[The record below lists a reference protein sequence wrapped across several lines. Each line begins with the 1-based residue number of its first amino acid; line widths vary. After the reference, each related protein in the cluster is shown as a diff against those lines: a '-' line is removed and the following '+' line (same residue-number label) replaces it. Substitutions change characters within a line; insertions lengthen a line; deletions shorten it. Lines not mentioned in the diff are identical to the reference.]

1 MRTDLIRLPALAA
14 AGLLSLAPGVIAAQ
28 AGAGAPPA
36 PAATPAAAETLA
48 APSGPP
54 AAQVETAP
62 PRIGFKGL
70 TVPAGQVVEGD
81 VVALTGDV
89 RVEGEVLGDVTVG
102 KGNLV
107 LAPGAVIHGDAVVG
121 GGGKLFNEGGRV
133 HGEMRVNSEL
143 EAAHEVERQVERN
156 VGRNTVAIRHRG
168 SWLGSFGEGVQG
180 LISTLTFG
188 LILAALGSALV
199 FYALPQLDRVSH
211 VVRSDGLRAGGVGLA
226 ANFLSIPAFIVGMV
240 ALAVTIIG
248 IPLLILYIPLFWV
261 VLAAACAYGVVAV
274 AHAIGERTAERSGT
288 YAASK
293 RNAYS
298 YVFTGIAVLL
308 APLFVAH
315 LLEMTV
321 FLGWLGDLLA
331 LLGNLLLWL
340 AATVG
345 FGAVFLTRG
354 GTRRGWPWKPRGGYD
369 PLYEADAALDAELAG
384 GRGHG

>member
-1 MRTDLIRLPALAA
+1 
-14 AGLLSLAPGVIAAQ
+14 
-28 AGAGAPPA
+28 
-36 PAATPAAAETLA
+36 
-48 APSGPP
+48 
-54 AAQVETAP
+54 
-62 PRIGFKGL
+62 
-70 TVPAGQVVEGD
+70 VVEGD

-89 RVEGEVLGDVTVG
+89 RVEGEVMGDVTVG
-102 KGNLV
+102 KGNLI

-133 HGEMRVNSEL
+133 HGEMRVNSEV
-143 EAAHEVERQVERN
+143 EAAASGRGERHVERR
-156 VGRNTVAIRHRG
+156 VGRNTVSIRHG
-168 SWLGSFGEGVQG
+168 PSWMGSFGGGVQG

-188 LILAALGSALV
+188 LLLAALGSGLV

-211 VVRSDGLRAGGVGLA
+211 VVRTDGLRAGGVGLA
-226 ANFLSIPAFIVGMV
+226 ANFLSIPAFIVGLV
-240 ALAVTIIG
+240 ALAVTVIG
-248 IPLLILYIPLFWV
+248 IPLLLLYIPLFWV
-261 VLAAACAYGVVAV
+261 ALAAACAYGVVAV

-315 LLEMTV
+315 VLEMTV
-321 FLGWLGDLLA
+321 FLGWLGGLLA
-331 LLGNLLLWL
+331 LLGNILLWL

-354 GTRRGWPWKPRGGYD
+354 GTRRGWPWRPRGGYD

-384 GRGHG
+384 RRAGG